1 MSEFKNQQKS
11 FNLKRTGRKN
21 NEENKASETRLT
33 LNVPT
38 THVRRIP
45 EGIDRKG
52 QIHVFE
58 EIIAK
63 NCLNLMKNI
72 NLHVKLNKSQ
82 LGKT

>member
-1 MSEFKNQQKS
+1 M
-11 FNLKRTGRKN
+11 NLRINGNHSISKGQGEKTMKKT
-21 NEENKASETRLT
+21 NKASETRLT

-52 QIHVFE
+52 QIHIFE

>member
-21 NEENKASETRLT
+21 NEENKASETTLT